1 MEKNSKI
8 GTVVKSGQK
17 EGTPSLKGKNA
28 EGVSRQ
34 KGIPAMGK
42 TKDPAAGGGAGDGAV
57 KEKKKRGGK
66 ITSIKDNLQNVK
78 EGDISRVVRES
89 YQYFNRKP
97 VKTDEECVERL
108 NDYFRQCHEEGQIPT
123 VEDMALALGVTRST
137 LWDWENGRS
146 QTPSRSA
153 IIKKAKEIMA
163 GMDAKLVA
171 EGKIPQVVYIFRAK
185 NYYGMRDQQDV
196 VVTPNVDP
204 MGDRRNA
211 AELAQK
217 YIDSTRGTVIED
229 KLSEV
234 NPDKRLTFSESEV
247 VDANYTDVDA
257 VNNN

>member
-1 MEKNSKI
+1 MKENGKI

-17 EGTPSLKGKNA
+17 EGTPSPKGKKS

-42 TKDPAAGGGAGDGAV
+42 TKDSAAGGGAGDGVV
-57 KEKKKRGGK
+57 KEKKKRGSK
-66 ITSIKDNLQNVK
+66 SASIRHNLQNVK
-78 EGDISRVVRES
+78 EGDISRIVMES

-97 VKTDEECVERL
+97 VKTDEECAERL

-123 VEDMALALGVTRST
+123 VEDMALALGVTRAT
-137 LWDWENGRS
+137 LWEWENGRIQS
-146 QTPSRSA
+146 PERPYM
-153 IIKKAKEIMA
+153 IKKAKEIIA

-217 YIDSTRGTVIED
+217 YIDSTRGAVIED

-234 NPDKRLTFSESEV
+234 NPDKRLTFSEPEV

-257 VNNN
+257 VEID